1 MAKCRPTPA
10 NNNMHIGTTI
20 TQFIIEEQRRIQKA
34 TGDFTSLIND
44 IVIACK
50 AIADA
55 VNHGNLAGVLGSAET
70 ENIQGETQKKLDV
83 ISNDLFIK
91 CNQWGGHVAAM
102 ASEEMEEIYPIP
114 ERYPRGKYLLVF
126 DPLDGSTNIDV
137 NGTVG
142 TIFSILR
149 CPQGS
154 ARPATEDFLQ
164 PGTAQVAAGF
174 VIYGPSTILVLTTG
188 NGVNGFT
195 LNRDIGE
202 FLLTHPDMTIP
213 QDTSEFAVNMSNQRF
228 WAQPVQCYVNEC
240 LQGKNGPR
248 DKDFNMRWVGAMIAD
263 VYRVLCR
270 GGIFLYPW
278 DSKDPKKPGKLRLLY
293 EANPASFIIEQAGG
307 VSTTG
312 TERTMEIQP
321 GSLHQRVPLILGSK
335 HEVERIVAYHR
346 ES

>member
-1 MAKCRPTPA
+1 
-10 NNNMHIGTTI
+10 MHIGTTV

-55 VNHGNLAGVLGSAET
+55 VNHGNLAGILGSAET

-83 ISNDLFIK
+83 ISNDLFIR

-102 ASEEMEEIYPIP
+102 ASEEMEEIYTIP

-149 CPQGS
+149 CPEGGGK
-154 ARPATEDFLQ
+154 PTTKDFLQ
-164 PGTAQVAAGF
+164 PGTAQVAAGL

-202 FLLTHPDMTIP
+202 FLLSHPNMTIP
-213 QDTSEFAVNMSNQRF
+213 EDTGEFAINISNRRF
-228 WAQPVQCYVNEC
+228 WAAPVQRYIDEC
-240 LQGKNGPR
+240 LEGKDGPR
-248 DKDFNMRWVGAMIAD
+248 GKDFNMRWVGAMVAD
-263 VYRVLCR
+263 VYRVLSR
-270 GGIFLYPW
+270 GGIFMYPW
-278 DSKDPKKPGKLRLLY
+278 DSKDPKKPGKLRLMY

-307 VSTTG
+307 ASTTG
-312 TERTMEIQP
+312 TQRILEIRP
-321 GSLHQRVPLILGSK
+321 DSLHQRVPLILGSK
-335 HEVERIVAYHR
+335 NEVERIVAYHR
-346 ES
+346 QD